1 MIDILAFKSIFALSS
16 STCTSLLSNSWLAV
30 ELTKA
35 ISCAWFQITYRD
47 EKSKCSSYWIW
58 QEELPVNWP
67 FKFTLEFIFFT
78 LKLQLLDDDLWQID
92 CFNCLITFVDARK
105 RIWEKSARRHVS
117 KTRKKK
123 GSSSKSCIPIFN
135 MVC

>member
-1 MIDILAFKSIFALSS
+1 MKNLSVHLTEYDKRNYQLIFSS
-16 STCTSLLSNSWLAV
+16 N
-30 ELTKA
+30 
-35 ISCAWFQITYRD
+35 D
-47 EKSKCSSYWIW
+47 
-58 QEELPVNWP
+58 WP

-117 KTRKKK
+117 KTRKEEK
-123 GSSSKSCIPIFN
+123 GVEQQKLYTYI
-135 MVC
+135 